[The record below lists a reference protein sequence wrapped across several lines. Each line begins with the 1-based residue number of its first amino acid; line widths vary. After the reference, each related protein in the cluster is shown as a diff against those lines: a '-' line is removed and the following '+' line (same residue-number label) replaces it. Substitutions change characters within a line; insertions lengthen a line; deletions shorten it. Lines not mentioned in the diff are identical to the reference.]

1 MAYTFKNM
9 GSVELLEQMPEN
21 ANVMIEVDGA
31 TKRAPQKNV
40 MAELTAAETLEE
52 VPEGATVLAEVGGE
66 IKRVPGEG
74 LGAAGA
80 LIDMPD
86 VVVLSVVAGSLVCN
100 KTFSEIIDLIMNNG
114 LHLIVV
120 AGLGN
125 GYMTLPI
132 QSCVPYDSNGEV
144 IFTSGNDA
152 SYIAFIESALLN
164 VTMYMLSD
172 NTITDEAPSAGPS

>member
-52 VPEGATVLAEVGGE
+52 VPEGATVLAEVDGE

-86 VVVLSVVAGSLVCN
+86 VVVFGAGAEGFVCN
-100 KTFSEIIDLIMNNG
+100 KTFSEIIDLIMNNS
-114 LHLIVV
+114 LHLMVM
-120 AGLGN
+120 AGLGE

-132 QSCVPYDSNGEV
+132 QVCVPFDSNGEPTFV
-144 IFTSGNDA
+144 SGNDA
-152 SYIAFIESALLN
+152 SYIMFNEVVINNAGF
-164 VTMYMLSD
+164 YMLSD
-172 NTITDEAPSAGPS
+172 NTITIQAPSTGVE